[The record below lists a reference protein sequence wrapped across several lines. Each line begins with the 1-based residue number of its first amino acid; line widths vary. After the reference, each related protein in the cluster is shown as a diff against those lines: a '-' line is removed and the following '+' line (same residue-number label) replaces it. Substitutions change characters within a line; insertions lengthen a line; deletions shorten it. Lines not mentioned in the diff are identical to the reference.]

1 MMALGE
7 GAGAGA
13 GSVALKASRSSVG
26 ERLHRARAD
35 RGLSLDRAA
44 EDTKIDRS
52 CLEALEADLPPRDHH
67 RGIYAR
73 IFLREY
79 ARYLGLNAKPLVE
92 AYRISHPAPDPPL
105 MGGPAPIERRPS
117 RWLARGLVG
126 ASVIALI
133 VLTAVNL
140 RPDITPDQVV
150 TERSLGPPPATPSAP
165 PLPST
170 PSVDEA
176 RDLRLVL
183 RITEAPSWVR
193 VVQGDQVL
201 FEDTLQPGS
210 IRRIRAPRRLDLV
223 LGNAGGVQLEAN
235 GVSLAVP
242 AGPGQVYTGAVV
254 LRDGRPLLAS

>member
-1 MMALGE
+1 M
-7 GAGAGA
+7 
-13 GSVALKASRSSVG
+13 ALKASRSSVG

-44 EDTKIDRS
+44 KDTKIDRS
-52 CLEALEADLPPRDHH
+52 CLEALEHDLPPRDHH
-67 RGIYAR
+67 GGIYAR

-92 AYRISHPAPDPPL
+92 AYRTSHPDPDPPL

-133 VLTAVNL
+133 VLTALNVRREL
-140 RPDITPDQVV
+140 PPAEGLGAGLGQRGPRLAASITP
-150 TERSLGPPPATPSAP
+150 PPPPS
-165 PLPST
+165 PS
-170 PSVDEA
+170 PAASSEI
-176 RDLRLVL
+176 RLVL
-183 RITEAPSWVR
+183 RVDDAPSWVR
-193 VVQGDQVL
+193 ITRGDDL
-201 FEDTLQPGS
+201 LLEETLAPGS
-210 IRRIRAPRRLDLV
+210 VRRFRAPRRLDLV

-235 GVSLAVP
+235 GVSLDVP